1 MPQLFGYFSFALKA
15 NSRVYLSLLLYFHIL
30 QQGKQKG
37 AKNKIN
43 LRRSPFYL
51 QDGDII
57 GVKVINL
64 KPPPLIF
71 Y

>member
-1 MPQLFGYFSFALKA
+1 MAVCA
-15 NSRVYLSLLLYFHIL
+15 ADDRVYLSLSFFFSYL
-30 QQGKQKG
+30 QPGKQKG

-64 KPPPLIF
+64 KPLPLIF